1 MNREAVSPVERLQYL
16 LHGWVAFGIMPLF
29 AFANAGVPLGQI
41 SFDGDALWVF
51 AGVAIGLTLG
61 KPLGILAVSWLAVR
75 LRLAA
80 LPNGV
85 RWSHVSI
92 VGMVGGIGFTMALFI
107 AQLAFPQGQ
116 LLETAKFAVLC
127 GSGLAA
133 ALSLLAG
140 YRVLKV
146 DRGPNGAVIRRRCRG
161 FNLALNRWSP
171 RLTSRTSSAR
181 RSRACPTFP
190 KSCYRL
196 FMAIGFLDR
205 LKMAWRVLID
215 ARFAEEVDEGLK
227 QFALARAKTS
237 DPPERVHASGLM
249 LLAAFQREGRLVDF
263 LQQETAGFSDEEIGA
278 AARVV
283 HGGCHKALQQFFEIA
298 PAVKG
303 AEGAPMSVPAGFDSE
318 RIRLTGNV
326 SGQPPFK
333 GVLKH
338 HGWLATQVRMPSIS
352 QTLDPRVI
360 APAEVEL
367 P

>member
-1 MNREAVSPVERLQYL
+1 
-16 LHGWVAFGIMPLF
+16 
-29 AFANAGVPLGQI
+29 
-41 SFDGDALWVF
+41 
-51 AGVAIGLTLG
+51 
-61 KPLGILAVSWLAVR
+61 
-75 LRLAA
+75 
-80 LPNGV
+80 
-85 RWSHVSI
+85 
-92 VGMVGGIGFTMALFI
+92 
-107 AQLAFPQGQ
+107 
-116 LLETAKFAVLC
+116 
-127 GSGLAA
+127 
-133 ALSLLAG
+133 
-140 YRVLKV
+140 
-146 DRGPNGAVIRRRCRG
+146 
-161 FNLALNRWSP
+161 
-171 RLTSRTSSAR
+171 
-181 RSRACPTFP
+181 
-190 KSCYRL
+190 
-196 FMAIGFLDR
+196 MAIGFLDR

-215 ARFAEEVDEGLK
+215 ARFAEEIDEGLK
-227 QFALARAKTS
+227 QLAVARTKTS

-303 AEGAPMSVPAGFDSE
+303 DEGAPMSVPAGFDSE

-367 P
+367 S